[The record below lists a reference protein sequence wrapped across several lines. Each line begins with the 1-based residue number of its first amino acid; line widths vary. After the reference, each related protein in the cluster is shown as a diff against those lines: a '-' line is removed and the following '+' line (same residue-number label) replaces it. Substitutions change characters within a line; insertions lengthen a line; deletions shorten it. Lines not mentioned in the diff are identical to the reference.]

1 MVVQEGEP
9 WAHGGLLRHQMNSPE
24 CVWEGRGHPDTPQMT
39 GQTPHSA
46 HLGQVGGGV
55 SKLVSVLFGCLAVPA
70 PHR

>member
-46 HLGQVGGGV
+46 HLGQVGGGGV
-55 SKLVSVLFGCLAVPA
+55 
-70 PHR
+70 